1 MATTFTIK
9 GNAFNK
15 KQYRNKA
22 ILEALKGTF
31 KTESYPRNSGYELT
45 RFFFEETLGMV
56 RGKHYDWI
64 GGDAHTMS
72 QATVHFNNLNNEIIE
87 KIKDTIAK
95 AEAMAVAKL
104 AYAAAQRLLRSGDSA
119 GYSDNM
125 ARHAW
130 LSNAIQHDNLRLVD
144 QDTLENISGH
154 SIEYVEMEPN
164 KFFGNT
170 IYPVEVDGDL
180 YYFW

>member
-9 GNAFNK
+9 GNTFNK

-64 GGDAHTMS
+64 GGDAHTMA

-87 KIKDTIAK
+87 KVQGVIAK
-95 AEAMAVAKL
+95 AEAMSVAKL
-104 AYAAAQRLLRSGDSA
+104 TYAAAQRLVRSGDSA
-119 GYSDNM
+119 GYNDNM
-125 ARHAW
+125 ARHVW
-130 LSNAIQHDNLRLVD
+130 LTNAIQHDGLRLVD
-144 QDTLENISGH
+144 EETRESLGEH
-154 SIEYVEMEPN
+154 SFAFTEMEPN
-164 KFFGNT
+164 KFYGT
-170 IYPVEVDGDL
+170 TVYPVEVDGDL